1 MTWIETAFRKK
12 SQNKMS
18 IFQCLVQWKTQ
29 IKVTNQSI
37 QNNKCLSILLNYRKV
52 KNQLSKHKETVSKIK
67 MNKLS

>member
-12 SQNKMS
+12 SKNKMS

-52 KNQLSKHKETVSKIK
+52 KNQLSKHKETALKIK